1 MSCMHARIHTCACI
15 HKTNIHVC
23 VGTHRHRYVC
33 VYIYIYVFIQ
43 NSKAWFQVSCGISL
57 GSFVLP
63 SAWYGAGFQQPE
75 PLLPKPCTRND
86 PELTPIP
93 EPWTPPHPASQTPR
107 HCPQSPSAVASV
119 EIPHAPLAGCCE
131 DFSADGF
138 KVQVLAFDHDQR
150 FGLRISWKLGMH
162 GFVPKNC

>member
-1 MSCMHARIHTCACI
+1 MHARIHTCACI

-33 VYIYIYVFIQ
+33 VYIYIYMYLYRIRKHGFRCLVASVWVHLFCQVLGTVLDSSNQ
-43 NSKAWFQVSCGISL
+43 NPYFRSPAQETTPNSPQSQNRGPHRIL
-57 GSFVLP
+57 Q
-63 SAWYGAGFQQPE
+63 A
-75 PLLPKPCTRND
+75 KPQDIAR
-86 PELTPIP
+86 
-93 EPWTPPHPASQTPR
+93 
-107 HCPQSPSAVASV
+107 QSPSAVASV